1 MMMKG
6 IILTLEVIQQKEGKM
21 SNEYFVLVKE
31 KTGKWE
37 MLTGFMDLK
46 TAEGIYKYEAAAMYE
61 EVKLCLVEI

>member
-1 MMMKG
+1 MMMTG
-6 IILTLEVIQQKEGKM
+6 IILTLEVIRRKENKM

-37 MLTGFMDLK
+37 MFTGFMDLK
-46 TAEGIYKYEAAAMYE
+46 TAEAIYCEAAAMYE